1 MSENTFDRLYPDVD
15 PATPLPPTRGERVGM
30 TVSVAVFA
38 FGAAAGELIVAGVG
52 FGLLMFC
59 LIANSLKM
67 RRKIRNEARSRF
79 PGEDWAEY
87 GVVRS
92 LRLDILVPLLW
103 LIATVTCALVFF
115 FTPASWY
122 PWAPAGAAGLAAAI
136 TWFMP
141 GMSPAWSSRQQDDVP
156 DDEHRDLTPTPYPEG
171 SETQTA

>member
-15 PATPLPPTRGERVGM
+15 PARPLPPTRGERVGM
-30 TVSVAVFA
+30 TLSAAVFA

-52 FGLLMFC
+52 FVLLMFC

-87 GVVRS
+87 GVIRS

-103 LIATVTCALVFF
+103 LIASVTCALVFF
-115 FTPASWY
+115 FTPPGWY
-122 PWAPAGAAGLAAAI
+122 PWAPAGAAALSAAI
-136 TWFMP
+136 MWFMP
-141 GMSPAWSSRQQDDVP
+141 GMSPVWSSRQRDECP
-156 DDEHRDLTPTPYPEG
+156 DDQLRNLTPTPYPANP
-171 SETQTA
+171 ETQTA